1 MKIVEIKTYSPVY
14 PVKDPFSNAMRTTRE
29 RAFGLVEVITDAGI
43 TGWGEGA
50 TVPARR
56 ALDMHVVGRNPF
68 DYEVIWEALH
78 KQGIDPAAISAV
90 DIALWDVM
98 GKALE
103 QPVYQLLG
111 GAFRTRVQAYATGL
125 FRRERADPTAALVE
139 EARGYVDE
147 GFTAMKM
154 KVGFGPDYDM
164 RNVAAVRRAIGDDIL
179 FAVDANC
186 GYDRGSAIAVGQEIG
201 KNNLLWFEEPISAD
215 DVEGYIEIRRALDVR
230 ISGAEQF
237 RGRWAFRRMIQER
250 ALDIIQPDVC
260 VCGGFT
266 EYRKIAAMAS
276 ANHVRVI
283 PHMFGTAIRLAA
295 TLHLLAALPD
305 SPRALEPFPT
315 LLEYDMSEN
324 ALRTE
329 LAQEPIRHSGASSKC
344 RRRPVSASRSTV
356 RCFRNTADVPYRKAE
371 AAATTPSLRDTRGG
385 MR

>member
-1 MKIVEIKTYSPVY
+1 MKITEVKTYSPVY
-14 PVKDPFSNAMRTTRE
+14 PVKDPFSNALRTTRE
-29 RAFGLVEVITDAGI
+29 RAFGLVEITTDSGI
-43 TGWGEGA
+43 IGWGEGA

-56 ALDMHVVGRNPF
+56 PLDAHVVGRNPF
-68 DYEVIWEALH
+68 DYEVIWEGLH
-78 KQGIDPAAISAV
+78 KAGTDTAAISAV
-90 DIALWDVM
+90 DIALWDIM
-98 GKALE
+98 GKALK
-103 QPVYQLLG
+103 QPIYQLLG

-139 EARGYVDE
+139 EARGYVDQ
-147 GFTAMKM
+147 GFRAMKM
-154 KVGFGPDYDM
+154 KVGFGPDYDIK
-164 RNVAAVRRAIGDDIL
+164 NVAAVRRAIGDEIL

-186 GYDRGSAIAVGQEIG
+186 GYDLGSAIAVGKEMA
-201 KNNLLWFEEPISAD
+201 KNNLLWFEEPIAAD
-215 DVEGYIEIRRALDVR
+215 DVEGYVEIRRALNIR
-230 ISGAEQF
+230 ISGAEQL

-266 EYRKIAAMAS
+266 EYRKISAMAS

-305 SPRALEPFPT
+305 SPRAHEPFPA

-329 LAQEPIRHSGASSKC
+329 LAREPIRHSGGIVAIPQGPGLGIEIDREVLQKYC
-344 RRRPVSASRSTV
+344 
-356 RCFRNTADVPYRKAE
+356 
-371 AAATTPSLRDTRGG
+371 
-385 MR
+385 